1 MENQANVLVKKESHS
16 RTPLSGIYNAC
27 CCQIKEISL
36 LNRRVEDPRV
46 LRTAKS
52 GMITNFTTARG
63 STALSVT
70 PQSRYAGYSRTGF
83 TLIEL
88 LVVVLIIGILAAVAV
103 PQYQKAVAKAR
114 VMRVLPVLRSIL
126 QAQDVYYLENGIYTD
141 DINELNVDFSY
152 TSSETKEGEGELEP
166 FGSWR
171 PYTTYGGVNDGNLRL
186 YQNRRA
192 VVWYTDDVD
201 LDIDGDDISC
211 YSPSDSE
218 IWEKVCKTLGEYSH
232 QYAGHNYYKLK

>member
-1 MENQANVLVKKESHS
+1 MKNNK
-16 RTPLSGIYNAC
+16 R
-27 CCQIKEISL
+27 
-36 LNRRVEDPRV
+36 
-46 LRTAKS
+46 
-52 GMITNFTTARG
+52 
-63 STALSVT
+63 
-70 PQSRYAGYSRTGF
+70 GF
-83 TLIEL
+83 TLIEV

-103 PQYQKAVAKAR
+103 PQYQKTVAKAR

-126 QAQDVYYLENGIYTD
+126 QAQDVYYLANGIYTD
-141 DINELNVDFSY
+141 DINDLDMDVSY
-152 TSSETKEGEGELEP
+152 TTSETIEGNSEP

-171 PYTTYGGVNDGNLRL
+171 PHTTYGGVNDGNLRL

-201 LDIDGDDISC
+201 LDIDGDDIFC

-232 QYAGHNYYKLK
+232 QSAGHNYYKLK